1 MADKETEAKDE
12 AMKEIERLAE
22 EQTKQEAAESRKEKE
37 IKVKSKKETE
47 AVGEKAKKEAEKL
60 AKEQAK
66 KAKKEAEEA
75 KKAKKEAEKLAKEQ
89 AKKAKKEAKKAKP
102 GPAKDA
108 GQATYEGN
116 FQLVLPLT
124 VGFKQ
129 VQQITE
135 QLAGI
140 EGVKV
145 VWTGGSV
152 DEGTFIA
159 ISVTKEMP
167 LASVI
172 SKMPMVEGVEVK
184 GDKIAVTVKGAV

>member
-1 MADKETEAKDE
+1 VADKETEDKKK
-12 AMKEIERLAE
+12 AMKEIERLAK
-22 EQTKQEAAESRKEKE
+22 EQAKQETGAVKKEKE
-37 IKVKSKKETE
+37 GTVKSKKEIE
-47 AVGEKAKKEAEKL
+47 AAEKKAKKEAEKL
-60 AKEQAK
+60 AKE

-75 KKAKKEAEKLAKEQ
+75 KKAKKEAEKLVKEQ
-89 AKKAKKEAKKAKP
+89 AKNAKKTKKEPSAEA
-102 GPAKDA
+102 GPDA
-108 GQATYEGN
+108 YEGN
-116 FQLVLPLT
+116 FQLVLPLK
-124 VGFKQ
+124 VGFRQ
-129 VQQITE
+129 VQQIAD

-184 GDKIAVTVKGAV
+184 GDKIAVTLKGAA

>member
-1 MADKETEAKDE
+1 VADKETEGKSK
-12 AMKEIERLAE
+12 AMKEIERLAK
-22 EQTKQEAAESRKEKE
+22 EQVKKEAEGPRQAEDT
-37 IKVKSKKETE
+37 VKSKKEAE
-47 AVGEKAKKEAEKL
+47 AAEKKARKEAEKL
-60 AKEQAK
+60 AKE

-89 AKKAKKEAKKAKP
+89 AKQAKKAKTAKVEP
-102 GPAKDA
+102 GMDA
-108 GQATYEGN
+108 GTATYEGT

-129 VQQITE
+129 VRQIADYLTE
-135 QLAGI
+135 I

-159 ISVTKEMP
+159 ISVTKAMP
-167 LASVI
+167 VASII

-184 GDKIAVTVKGAV
+184 GDKIAVTLKGAV

>member
-37 IKVKSKKETE
+37 IKVKSKKEAE
-47 AVGEKAKKEAEKL
+47 AAEKKAKEAAEKL

-75 KKAKKEAEKLAKEQ
+75 KKAKKEADKLAKEQ
-89 AKKAKKEAKKAKP
+89 AKKAKKKVEKGKP
-102 GPAKDA
+102 EPSKDA
-108 GQATYEGN
+108 GLATYEGN

-184 GDKIAVTVKGAV
+184 GDKIAVTVKGAA